1 MSRASHYRAQADLA
15 RRLADITVQPNLE
28 RELRSVSKELD
39 DLANEIASDDP
50 DLLRSEML
58 EARDELRVNR
68 CGSSCRKVVPLGTW
82 I

>member
-39 DLANEIASDDP
+39 DLANEIANGDSDF
-50 DLLRSEML
+50 LRSGML
-58 EARDELRVNR
+58 EARD
-68 CGSSCRKVVPLGTW
+68 
-82 I
+82 

>member
-58 EARDELRVNR
+58 EARDLIAR
-68 CGSSCRKVVPLGTW
+68 
-82 I
+82 

>member
-39 DLANEIASDDP
+39 DLANELASDHSDF
-50 DLLRSEML
+50 LRSEIL
-58 EARDELRVNR
+58 EARELVTR
-68 CGSSCRKVVPLGTW
+68 
-82 I
+82 